1 MIDANKHTYSISAMC
16 KLLNISRQ
24 TYYYKTKKKPS
35 EAALEAAV
43 TEEFNRS
50 RKNYGTRKIKAA
62 LAKRDILVSRRK
74 ISQIMN
80 RRGLKS
86 NYTKANYRKHTSNVN
101 HSDIGNTLDRAF
113 TEREPLEA
121 IITDLTYVRAGTTWC
136 YVCFIID
143 LFNREIIGHS
153 CGPNKDAPLVKSAF
167 QTISHPLTEVKIFHT
182 DRGKEFDNKLID
194 TILETFDIE
203 RSLSKKGCP
212 YDNAVA
218 ESTYKSFKVEFVYP
232 NTFDTLN
239 QLKLQLFDY
248 VNWWNYLRL
257 HGSLGYET
265 PIGIRNLRLAERIL
279 DNEHGC
285 GSVA

>member
-1 MIDANKHTYSISAMC
+1 MC

-24 TYYYKTKKKPS
+24 TYYYKTKEKPN
-35 EAALEAAV
+35 EASLEEAV
-43 TEEFNRS
+43 TEEFDRS

-62 LAKRDILVSRRK
+62 LAKRDIFVSRRK
-74 ISQIMN
+74 IGQIMN

-101 HSDIGNTLDRAF
+101 PSDIGNTLNRIF
-113 TEREPLEA
+113 TDREPLEA
-121 IITDLTYVRAGTTWC
+121 IITDLTYVRVGTTWC

-153 CGPNKDAPLVKSAF
+153 CGPNKDAALVKRAC

-194 TILETFDIE
+194 TILKTFAIE

-218 ESTYKSFKVEFVYP
+218 ESTYKSFKAEFVYP

-239 QLKLQLFDY
+239 
-248 VNWWNYLRL
+248 
-257 HGSLGYET
+257 
-265 PIGIRNLRLAERIL
+265 
-279 DNEHGC
+279 
-285 GSVA
+285 